1 MSLDAFGTRLTVGTT
16 VVFFLGGRS
25 CAPVRGEVVDF
36 RGDQVRVTI
45 TALPRTGSP
54 NLAARLGAS
63 MWLCPEELAVL
74 EQPTRMHV
82 TDFQRHDLALG
93 GYPPGV
99 GR

>member
-1 MSLDAFGTRLTVGTT
+1 MNLDAFGTRLTVGTT
-16 VVFFLGGRS
+16 VVFSPGGRS

-63 MWLCPEELAVL
+63 MWLIPAELAVL
-74 EQPTRMHV
+74 EQPVRMHAV
-82 TDFQRHDLALG
+82 ELTRSELATG
-93 GYPPGV
+93 GYRPGL
-99 GR
+99 GC